1 MEVTVTRRLKNFL
14 TDIDSA
20 YKDLETIDID
30 ILYKIYTETS
40 FNIDPNKND
49 ILSLQE
55 LLLDSKKSLIKSDR
69 VIENFSLMEI
79 LRRRS
84 EERRYQKSISNIPQ
98 YKNSINIV
106 PDIFGKSYSKDVIW
120 SINALIGLILTFL
133 GGFFAPLFFG
143 IIDITTRT
151 FVGFGCSILCL
162 IAEIALF
169 MLYDIKRN
177 QKIAKNKQ
185 NDPILK
191 FLRCKSDKKLLST
204 KLKANGIHSIPK
216 QKVEKED

>member
-1 MEVTVTRRLKNFL
+1 MKVTVTRRLKEFL

-30 ILYKIYTETS
+30 LLYKIYTETS

-84 EERRYQKSISNIPQ
+84 EERHYQKSISNIPQ
-98 YKNSINIV
+98 YKNSIDIV

-120 SINALIGLILTFL
+120 SINALIGLILTFF

-162 IAEIALF
+162 IAEITLF

-191 FLRCKSDKKLLST
+191 FLRSRSDRELLST
-204 KLKANGIHSIPK
+204 KLKGNGIHSIPK
-216 QKVEKED
+216 QKDEKED